1 MTAIDCKSVR
11 ISYIF
16 VNSGCATDNDER
28 EYLMKLLGNK
38 RIVTLLLYSGSVHG
52 WKAKHFHSRCDKR
65 SPTISL
71 FKIKNGD
78 CIGGY
83 TNALWTSEGKLIS
96 DNQAMLFNLSR
107 GRYFNNKKTGKEI
120 VCNKDIGPYF
130 GNLELSAYPQPFN
143 GEGNCVSQANNSSY
157 EIQV

>member
-52 WKAKHFHSRCDKR
+52 WKAKHFHSRCDKK

-83 TNALWTSEGKLIS
+83 TKAMWSSEFCHRGDS
-96 DNQAMLFNLSR
+96 GAMLFNLSCFR
-107 GRYFNNKKTGKEI
+107 HFPT
-120 VCNKDIGPYF
+120 
-130 GNLELSAYPQPFN
+130 
-143 GEGNCVSQANNSSY
+143 
-157 EIQV
+157 